1 MLFCF
6 ILTKICFSFFSKAD
20 SIFNDL
26 INNIIKQHT
35 LTSLTNIKDHSSLL
49 NSSNSNTTSNTNG
62 TIASNGGNGTTSDEN
77 NEIENST
84 IQDKSKLKQLET
96 SRYFRC
102 LNCGRNIAGGR
113 FASHISK
120 CLERKRK

>member
-1 MLFCF
+1 MVAMGLQVM
-6 ILTKICFSFFSKAD
+6 KIMKLKIQQFK
-20 SIFNDL
+20 
-26 INNIIKQHT
+26 INQ
-35 LTSLTNIKDHSSLL
+35 
-49 NSSNSNTTSNTNG
+49 
-62 TIASNGGNGTTSDEN
+62 
-77 NEIENST
+77 
-84 IQDKSKLKQLET
+84 KLKQLET

>member
-1 MLFCF
+1 MTSTPITYKTL
-6 ILTKICFSFFSKAD
+6 AD
-20 SIFNDL
+20 SILNDL

-49 NSSNSNTTSNTNG
+49 NSSNANLNSNG
-62 TIASNGGNGTTSDEN
+62 TASIIANNGGTSDEN
-77 NEIENST
+77 NTEMENST

-96 SRYFRC
+96 SRYFQC

>member
-6 ILTKICFSFFSKAD
+6 ILTKILFFFFSKAD

-49 NSSNSNTTSNTNG
+49 NSSNSNTNSNTNG
-62 TIASNGGNGTTSDEN
+62 TIAVMVAMGLQVMK
-77 NEIENST
+77 IM
-84 IQDKSKLKQLET
+84 KLKIQQ
-96 SRYFRC
+96 FKI
-102 LNCGRNIAGGR
+102 NQN
-113 FASHISK
+113 
-120 CLERKRK
+120 

>member
-1 MLFCF
+1 MTSTPITYKTL
-6 ILTKICFSFFSKAD
+6 AD

-49 NSSNSNTTSNTNG
+49 NSSNSNTNSNTNG

-96 SRYFRC
+96 S
-102 LNCGRNIAGGR
+102 
-113 FASHISK
+113 SISDV
-120 CLERKRK
+120 LIVVEILPVEDLHLI